1 MIVQITLSD
10 GWRMDIQSIKI
21 DNNRFFPNRL
31 RALILI
37 RFGTTEQGRD
47 DKFMKLDMHDNE
59 N

>member
-1 MIVQITLSD
+1 MPAGNNLNSSIVTPTNISTVIES
-10 GWRMDIQSIKI
+10 
-21 DNNRFFPNRL
+21 N
-31 RALILI
+31 LI